1 MLIESLKLGLSFISL
16 LLIIAAL
23 FSMTHSNMNSK
34 LGTSEPKKPS
44 PLYRKL
50 KHTNLLATK
59 KWCSPLSV
67 SLIGLAIP
75 SMSALLGIL
84 ITEKW
89 LPTLIL
95 FIIVVFMEFIFL
107 NHLILRKKFDILDSM
122 KMFFYLIIHE
132 SVEDDKKGPSTG
144 TINAYMNGTM
154 HLCIKFSNLEAA
166 LSNGTLTF
174 IDAMKHQCDNFLFQ
188 DLLNQLTKNEDINVT
203 EKAKTILEES
213 GEDIETQKEILKS
226 RIESSMRKLIF
237 LSICLICLLIYWTW

>member
-1 MLIESLKLGLSFISL
+1 MSIESLKLGLSLISL
-16 LLIIAAL
+16 LLIIAAVI
-23 FSMTHSNMNSK
+23 SMTHPNTNPT
-34 LGTSEPKKPS
+34 LGTNEPKKPS
-44 PLYRKL
+44 LLYRKL
-50 KHTNLLATK
+50 KHTNLLSTK

-75 SMSALLGIL
+75 STAALLGIL
-84 ITEKW
+84 ITEEW
-89 LPTLIL
+89 IPALIL

-107 NHLILRKKFDILDSM
+107 NYLILRKEFDILDSM

-132 SVEDDKKGPSTG
+132 SAEDDKKGPSTG
-144 TINAYMNGTM
+144 TINAYMNGSM

-166 LSNGTLTF
+166 FSNGTLTF
-174 IDAMKHQCDNFLFQ
+174 IDALKHQCDNFLFQ
-188 DLLNQLTKNEDINVT
+188 DQLDRLTENEDINVT

-213 GEDIETQKEILKS
+213 GKDIETQKEILKS

>member
-1 MLIESLKLGLSFISL
+1 MLIESLKLGLSLISL

-23 FSMTHSNMNSK
+23 FSMTHSNTNSK
-34 LGTSEPKKPS
+34 LGTSEPQNPS

-50 KHTNLLATK
+50 KHTNLLSTK

-75 SMSALLGIL
+75 STSALLGIL

-89 LPTLIL
+89 LPALIL

-107 NHLILRKKFDILDSM
+107 NHLILRKEFDILDSM
-122 KMFFYLIIHE
+122 KMFFYLMIHE
-132 SVEDDKKGPSTG
+132 SAEDDKAGLSVG
-144 TINAYMNGTM
+144 AINAYLNGTM
-154 HLCIKFSNLEAA
+154 HLCIEFSSFEAF
-166 LSNGTLTF
+166 LSNGTVTF
-174 IDAMKHQCDNFLFQ
+174 IDALKHHCDNFLFQ
-188 DLLNQLTKNEDINVT
+188 DLLDRLTENKDINVA
-203 EKAKTILEES
+203 EKAKTMLEES
-213 GEDIETQKEILKS
+213 EKDIETQKEILKS